1 MNLLL
6 SRLATTT
13 STALKTL
20 TPGGLS
26 VLLLIS
32 GCSSESTPVAAGPD
46 AVTETS
52 TDNDSRSEPQPG
64 PAASR
69 SEREFRPLTF
79 SGTNSATDNGGNAVD
94 PATLTADQKIEQIIA
109 KLKPIQILLGQWRG
123 TTRRQF
129 GEFKAVDSH
138 EWLWDLQSSP
148 EEPALVIASDKSPYL
163 HSGRLTW
170 DLAEQQFVLTGEDTD
185 GTARTFRGNFTE
197 EPHEVMGDDDKPQKV
212 FRLELEQNA
221 PDDSGEQW
229 QLAIV
234 QQENNRYLLE
244 VGRRRG
250 SAAFSRHDTVSTQR
264 EGTSF
269 ALSDSNYAER
279 TCIISE
285 GLGTTE
291 LKYKGRSYWVC
302 CSGCKAAFEEDP
314 ATWIARAAERQKKAA
329 QSN

>member
-1 MNLLL
+1 MTLN
-6 SRLATTT
+6 STFATPT
-13 STALKTL
+13 SLKAAAVGGFCILML
-20 TPGGLS
+20 TC
-26 VLLLIS
+26 
-32 GCSSESTPVAAGPD
+32 GCSSESPPAVAGSNANPQSDGSTAVPD
-46 AVTETS
+46 SSDDTTS
-52 TDNDSRSEPQPG
+52 PG
-64 PAASR
+64 KPA
-69 SEREFRPLTF
+69 REFRPLTF
-79 SGTNSATDNGGNAVD
+79 SGAGSESADDSKTAD
-94 PATLTADQKIEQIIA
+94 PSAMTADQKVEQIIG

-170 DLAEQQFVLTGEDTD
+170 DIAAQQFVLVGEDLD
-185 GTARTFRGNFTE
+185 GTARTFRGDFTE
-197 EPHEVMGDDDKPQKV
+197 KPHEVMGDDDKPQKV
-212 FRLELEQNA
+212 FRLELEQDEA
-221 PDDSGEQW
+221 DDAGEQW
-229 QLAIV
+229 QLAIT

-250 SAAFSRHDTVSTQR
+250 NAAFSRHDTVSTQR
-264 EGTSF
+264 DGTSF
-269 ALSDSNYAER
+269 ALSDSDYAER